1 MAPPSPDLSSRRLPV
16 YQPAPLAV
24 RASLR
29 TNGAVEEEADEDEE
43 DEEEEEEEEMDI
55 DNGIRNVILDPSRP
69 NPQRPVSAPAPSSY
83 DHDLTCTSCGRLL
96 HLPATSPSP
105 SQSHAAANR
114 SSSPAVV
121 SANGPLM
128 SAAFESGIDAV
139 SELML
144 LKEQVQ
150 DVARVCTAVANGDL
164 SQKIEVTVQGAVM
177 VQLKR
182 AINTMVDRLARFAQ
196 EVTRVSQ
203 EVGTDG

>member
-1 MAPPSPDLSSRRLPV
+1 MQSN
-16 YQPAPLAV
+16 
-24 RASLR
+24 ASLHVN
-29 TNGAVEEEADEDEE
+29 TNGGALDED
-43 DEEEEEEEEMDI
+43 EEEEMDI
-55 DNGIRNVILDPSRP
+55 DNASLPGIRNMILDPARP
-69 NPQRPVSAPAPSSY
+69 NPQRPVSAPAPASY
-83 DHDLTCTSCGRLL
+83 EHDLTCKSCGRVL
-96 HLPATSPSP
+96 HLPTS
-105 SQSHAAANR
+105 SHASDR
-114 SSSPAVV
+114 SGSPAVV
-121 SANGPLM
+121 SSNGPLM

-177 VQLKR
+177 VQLKH

>member
-1 MAPPSPDLSSRRLPV
+1 
-16 YQPAPLAV
+16 
-24 RASLR
+24 
-29 TNGAVEEEADEDEE
+29 
-43 DEEEEEEEEMDI
+43 MDI
-55 DNGIRNVILDPSRP
+55 DHNVSLPAIRNAIFDPTRP
-69 NPQRPVSAPAPSSY
+69 NPQRSISAPAPSSY
-83 DHDLTCTSCGRLL
+83 EHDHTCRSCGRVM
-96 HLPATSPSP
+96 HL
-105 SQSHAAANR
+105 QSSSTNR
-114 SSSPAVV
+114 SGSPAVV
-121 SANGPLM
+121 SSNGPLM

-177 VQLKR
+177 VQLKH